1 MLWSALFVSLKTAGA
16 AIVVTFFLGLL
27 AARHV
32 AGMRACGLKV
42 FLDCLFT
49 LPLVLPPTV
58 LGFLLLVV
66 FGANRP
72 VGGFLI
78 DVFGWRMAFSW
89 AATVLASVIVSFP
102 LMYRAARGALEQVDP
117 NLEDA
122 ARALGL
128 PEWRVFWHISLP
140 CALPGVAAGA
150 VLAFVRGM
158 GEFGATAMLAG
169 NIEGRTRTLPLAVYS
184 AVSSGDMHAAF
195 AMSALLAVLSCAAVA
210 AVNRLASTK

>member
-1 MLWSALFVSLKTAGA
+1 MLWPALLVSLKTASA
-16 AIVVTFFLGLL
+16 AIAVTFVLGLL
-27 AARHV
+27 AAKRV
-32 AGMRACGLKV
+32 AGMRDSRLKIL
-42 FLDCLFT
+42 LDCLFT

-58 LGFLLLVV
+58 LGFLLLIVL
-66 FGANRP
+66 GANRP
-72 VGGFLI
+72 LGKFLF
-78 DVFGWRMAFSW
+78 DVFGWKIAFSW
-89 AATVLASVIVSFP
+89 TATVLASAVASFP